1 MRHGKKF
8 NHLGRKSAHRKAM
21 LRNMANSLIEH
32 KRIVTTTPKAKA
44 LRKFIE
50 PLVTK
55 AVRDFKKQ
63 GGEVKKNPHARRVV
77 FSYLNNKEAVTEL
90 FDNIAQTVGDR
101 PGGYTRILKIGNR
114 PGDNADMSFIE
125 FVDFSEFDTG
135 KTGSGSGKSRR
146 RRRRRGKKGGAT
158 EQQAAVETQV
168 EEVITDAEVV
178 AEEAVE
184 EVVDQ
189 VEGTVEEVVEE
200 TAAVVAEE
208 VEEAVEETTIE
219 DSPAEDGDDSEASG
233 DAEEDK
239 SKE

>member
-8 NHLGRKSAHRKAM
+8 NHLGRKAAHRKAM

-32 KRIVTTTPKAKA
+32 KRIVTTTAKAKA

-50 PLVTK
+50 PIVTK
-55 AVRDFKKQ
+55 AVRDFKAQ

-77 FSYLNNKEAVTEL
+77 FSYLHNKEAVTEL

-114 PGDNADMSFIE
+114 PGDNADMAFIE

-146 RRRRRGKKGGAT
+146 RRRRRGGKKSGGQNEAAQE
-158 EQQAAVETQV
+158 EQN
-168 EEVITDAEVV
+168 VV
-178 AEEAVE
+178 EEAVVDTAAAAE

-189 VEGTVEEVVEE
+189 VEETVEEVVEE
-200 TAAVVAEE
+200 AEVVADEAT
-208 VEEAVEETTIE
+208 EAVEE
-219 DSPAEDGDDSEASG
+219 AS
-233 DAEEDK
+233 AEETPADDEEEK
-239 SKE
+239 KD